1 MDLIDM
7 NSTLENIY
15 QLQDR
20 INSKVDI
27 ETIKRISHNEPTSFL
42 EGAYYGI
49 ELAMRVVAHQP
60 IVGDAD
66 ERDFKKWLRE
76 LW

>member
-20 INSKVDI
+20 VDSKVDI
-27 ETIKRISHNEPTSFL
+27 ETIKRMSHNEPTSFL
-42 EGAYYGI
+42 EGVYYGI

-60 IVGDAD
+60 IIEDTHYRRYTGG
-66 ERDFKKWLRE
+66 
-76 LW
+76 

>member
-1 MDLIDM
+1 MDLIDI

-20 INSKVDI
+20 IDSKVDI
-27 ETIKRISHNEPTSFL
+27 ETIKRMSHNEPTSFL

-49 ELAMRVVAHQP
+49 ELAMRAVAHQP
-60 IVGDAD
+60 IIEDAD
-66 ERDFKKWLRE
+66 ERNFKKWLKG
-76 LW
+76 L